1 MSQEKSTLTPDTI
14 NRLEAGVPPALALL
28 AGMELDVFSPLAKG
42 PRSAA
47 MLAAELGVDGER
59 LSRLLYALVLTN
71 LITHENGH
79 FTNSPEATEFL
90 VKGKPRY
97 IGGGH
102 ELTREIWEADLR
114 SAESI
119 RRGAPAALHDF
130 TGMDEASLIAFLRG
144 MIPFAM
150 ATGRAL
156 GRQFDFSGV
165 GSIVDVGGGS
175 GAALAG
181 LMEQHATMRGT
192 LFELPSVARAAST
205 LMGDFPCRDRITV
218 RTGDITTEP
227 LTESHD
233 VALLRALVQ
242 VLSPEDA
249 AKAIAHAVAGLRPGG
264 QIYITGSGIL
274 NDDRLSP
281 PGGVYLNVTLMNFYP
296 SGRSYTHSEHVAWL
310 KAAGCVDP
318 VQVTLRGGSEVIRAT
333 KA

>member
-1 MSQEKSTLTPDTI
+1 LNEAVPTLTPDTI

-28 AGMELDVFSPLAKG
+28 AAMELDVFSHLADG
-42 PRSAA
+42 PRSPA
-47 MLAAELGVDGER
+47 MLAAELGLDEDR

-71 LITHENGH
+71 LVTLENGR
-79 FTNSPEATEFL
+79 FSNSPEAAEFL

-114 SAESI
+114 TAETI

-130 TGMDEASLIAFLRG
+130 TGMDETSLTAFLRG
-144 MIPFAM
+144 MIPFAR

-156 GRQFDFSGV
+156 GKQFDFAGV

-192 LFELPSVARAAST
+192 LFELPSVAKAAAT
-205 LMGDFPCRDRITV
+205 LLADFPCRDRIAIE
-218 RTGDITTEP
+218 TGNITAEP
-227 LTESHD
+227 VKGQHD
-233 VALLRALVQ
+233 AALLRALVQ

-249 AKAIAHAVAGLRPGG
+249 AKAIRNAVAGLRPGG
-264 QIYITGSGIL
+264 HIYITGSGIL

-281 PGGVYLNVTLMNFYP
+281 TAGVYLNVTLMNFYP
-296 SGRSYTHSEHVAWL
+296 SGRSYTTSEHVDWL
-310 KAAGCVDP
+310 KAAGCTDP
-318 VQVTLRGGSEVIRAT
+318 VQMTIRGGSEIIRAT
-333 KA
+333 KI

>member
-1 MSQEKSTLTPDTI
+1 MSEEKPTLTPDTI

-28 AGMELDVFSPLAKG
+28 AGMELDVFSQLADG
-42 PRSAA
+42 PCAPAA
-47 MLAAELGVDGER
+47 MAANLGLDADR

-71 LITHENGH
+71 LITHENGR
-79 FTNSPEATEFL
+79 FANSPEADTFL
-90 VKGKPRY
+90 VKGRPRY

-130 TGMDEASLIAFLRG
+130 AGMDEASLTAFLRG

-156 GRQFDFSGV
+156 GRQFDFSQV
-165 GSIVDVGGGS
+165 RSIVDVGGGS

-181 LMEQHATMRGT
+181 LMERHTTMRGT
-192 LFELPSVARAAST
+192 LFELRGVAKAAT
-205 LMGDFPCRDRITV
+205 VLLKDFPCRDRISIE
-218 RTGDITTEP
+218 TGNITTEP
-227 LTESHD
+227 LRGQHD

-249 AKAIAHAVAGLRPGG
+249 AKAIGHAVAGLRPGG
-264 QIYITGSGIL
+264 HIYITGSGIL

-281 PGGVYLNVTLMNFYP
+281 TAGVYLNVTLMNFYP
-296 SGRSYTHSEHVAWL
+296 AGRSYTVSEHVDWL
-310 KAAGCVDP
+310 KAAGCTDP
-318 VQVTLRGGSEVIRAT
+318 VQTTLRGGSEVIRAT